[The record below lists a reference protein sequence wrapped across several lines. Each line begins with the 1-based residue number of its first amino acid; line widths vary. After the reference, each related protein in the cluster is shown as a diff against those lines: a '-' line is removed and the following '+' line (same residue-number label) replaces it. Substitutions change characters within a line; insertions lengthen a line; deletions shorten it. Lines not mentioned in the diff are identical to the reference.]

1 MDTEKKQFSMSL
13 LVRLLLGILVVAS
26 IIIFATGMM
35 KYNEL
40 RQEEKELEEILNNLV
55 ELREELE
62 ESLGSGEEVEKI
74 LSDYALYQEMLNS
87 GTAEGE
93 TLLEIEAR
101 LAELRALLQDSK
113 YKDYIAGIARDRL
126 GLYFPEEEIIYNGG
140 N

>member
-1 MDTEKKQFSMSL
+1 MDTGKKQFSMSL

-40 RQEEKELEEILNNLV
+40 RQEEKELEEILNNLID
-55 ELREELE
+55 LREELE

-87 GTAEGE
+87 GTAEGD

-101 LAELRALLQDSK
+101 LAELRELLQDSK